1 MWRILGVGSSG
12 SWLEGHWP
20 DFPLFL
26 PQLFPNP
33 PHPQQRNIL
42 LEGQTP
48 IKCPSQ
54 ARGFVPTR
62 KQPSRSPSIFMTP
75 HPCSLP
81 VLRPVTS
88 PEDTVNRK
96 INRETR
102 QCGDRLAGVAHM
114 PHQDGGGGCLAAGTQ
129 TGRQNEVKYSGK

>member
-1 MWRILGVGSSG
+1 MPRILGVGSPG

-26 PQLFPNP
+26 PQHFPTLP
-33 PHPQQRNIL
+33 AAEHPV
-42 LEGQTP
+42 GCQTP

-62 KQPSRSPSIFMTP
+62 KQPSRFPSISMTP

-81 VLRPVTS
+81 ALWPVTS
-88 PEDTVNRK
+88 PEDIVNRK
-96 INRETR
+96 ISQETQTMWIR
-102 QCGDRLAGVAHM
+102 ACWGH
-114 PHQDGGGGCLAAGTQ
+114 PHATPGWGGCLATDTQ
-129 TGRQNEVKYSGK
+129 TGRQNEVKYSWK